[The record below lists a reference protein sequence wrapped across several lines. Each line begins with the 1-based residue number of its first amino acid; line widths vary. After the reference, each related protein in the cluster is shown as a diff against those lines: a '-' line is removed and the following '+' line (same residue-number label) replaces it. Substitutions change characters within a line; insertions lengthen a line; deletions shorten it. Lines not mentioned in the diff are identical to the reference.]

1 MVLFDKISDFRVKNE
16 QNIVKSIKNGK
27 IESMFLNLSII
38 WIYIFLLIVDILKL
52 EVPLSELSTQFIII
66 WSILNQLY

>member
-38 WIYIFLLIVDILKL
+38 WVYIFLLIVDILKL